1 MRKTLFAPSRL
12 CIFVLISFALLKWR
26 NRSGAGVAVCAPLR
40 IRGGVGGGVAL
51 ALMSFALLST
61 VIVSAQEVPDRVHP
75 RQVFVDRDA
84 SPDGSDRII
93 FVDLLTGEQ
102 RETLILG
109 DRYTLLAN
117 ALLYWDTAQNQVML
131 LSPDLSARPHP
142 FIQLPPGARRVDWL
156 LSPDQQ
162 RIAWT
167 ITSGSPEA
175 LSTQTFLAD
184 IDGANQRDVFT
195 DGAHASIRAFPVAF
209 DVNGTILYM
218 DYQPDAIGDFAP
230 MRQYAGLF
238 AVDLATGTAEQLP
251 GEPGCFCGAS
261 IGAGR
266 FVRLTLADGL
276 SGFNVRLI
284 ELASG
289 SEWIIP
295 SLNLTGFTQ
304 GGDVTIAP
312 DGAQAIYTLA
322 QVRGFGTDQQSVQ
335 TVFVLVDLINRTQRI
350 LTEPANSW
358 FRPVAWTEDSRA
370 LLVTSP
376 TLDGT
381 WKIDVT
387 DGSLRLIAD
396 ANYLGS
402 LIPAVVIP

>member
-1 MRKTLFAPSRL
+1 MPRTLHTRFASLRL
-12 CIFVLISFALLKWR
+12 CTIALML
-26 NRSGAGVAVCAPLR
+26 LF
-40 IRGGVGGGVAL
+40 L
-51 ALMSFALLST
+51 ALS
-61 VIVSAQEVPDRVHP
+61 VYAQDVPDRVHP

-84 SPDGSDRII
+84 SPDGSDRVI

-102 RETLILG
+102 RDTLILG
-109 DRYTLLAN
+109 DRYTMLSN
-117 ALLYWDTAQNQVML
+117 AVLYWDTTLNQPVL
-131 LSPDLSARPHP
+131 LSPDLSVRPHP
-142 FIQLPPGARRVDWL
+142 FIELPQGARRVDWL
-156 LSPDQQ
+156 ISPDQQ
-162 RIAWT
+162 MIAWT
-167 ITSGSPEA
+167 ITSGAPEA
-175 LSTQTFLAD
+175 LSTQTWIAHV
-184 IDGANQRDVFT
+184 DGTNRREVFV
-195 DGAHASIRAFPVAF
+195 DGAHASIRAFPFAF

-230 MRQYAGLF
+230 LRQYAGLF
-238 AVDLATGTAEQLP
+238 AVDLASGTAEQLP

-261 IGAGR
+261 ITAGR

-289 SEWIIP
+289 AEWIIP
-295 SLNLTGFTQ
+295 SLNLTGFSQ

-322 QVRGFGTDQQSVQ
+322 QVRGFGTAQQSVQ
-335 TVFVLVDLINRTQRI
+335 TVFVLVDLINRTQRV
-350 LTEPANSW
+350 LTEPANTW

-370 LLVTSP
+370 LLVTNP

-396 ANYLGS
+396 ASYLGS
-402 LIPAVVIP
+402 LIPVASAP